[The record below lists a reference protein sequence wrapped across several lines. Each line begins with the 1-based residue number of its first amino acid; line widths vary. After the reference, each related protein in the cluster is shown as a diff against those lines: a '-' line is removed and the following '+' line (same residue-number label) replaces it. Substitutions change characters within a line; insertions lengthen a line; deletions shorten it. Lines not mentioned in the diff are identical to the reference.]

1 MDPKEA
7 RIASHVCSDGWML
20 TYVEKNSLQIVNG
33 KRYYRNR
40 IRYELGYCNTNK
52 KLLEEFSKDVL
63 GIYKINVR
71 RRKSTD
77 LIFKSK
83 RVYSR
88 IKELGGGNTLG
99 WRIGNEIRK
108 SEKIVKIFWLRAFFD
123 DEGTVDKTNLVV
135 RVKSMNN
142 AGLNQARCLMNTI
155 DVPSRITGPNCDDS
169 WYLTV
174 SRRDLIKFQKTI
186 GFNHPEKKL
195 LLDKVLTGFKENKI
209 DKNHR
214 FNFSKRKTT

>member
-1 MDPKEA
+1 MEPEEA
-7 RIASHVCSDGWML
+7 RIAAHVCSDGWMI
-20 TYVEKNSLQIVNG
+20 TYVEKESLQIVNG
-33 KRYYRNR
+33 RRYHRNR
-40 IRYELGYCNTNK
+40 RRYEVGYCNTNK

-63 GIYKINVR
+63 GVYKITVR

-99 WRIGNEIRK
+99 WCIGNEILK
-108 SEKIVKIFWLRAFFD
+108 SKKTVKIFWLGTFFD
-123 DEGTVDKTNLVV
+123 DEGTVDKTNFVA
-135 RVKSMNN
+135 RVKSMNS

-195 LLDKVLTGFKENKI
+195 LLDKILSGSKENGI
-209 DKNHR
+209 PVLAL
-214 FNFSKRKTT
+214 

>member
-1 MDPKEA
+1 MKPEEA
-7 RIASHVCSDGWML
+7 RIAAHVCSDGWMS
-20 TYVEKNSLQIVNG
+20 TYVEKESLQIVNG
-33 KRYYRNR
+33 RRYHRNR
-40 IRYELGYCNTNK
+40 RRYEVGYCNTNK

-63 GIYKINVR
+63 GIYKITVR
-71 RRKSTD
+71 KRKSTD
-77 LIFKSK
+77 LLFKSK

-99 WRIGNEIRK
+99 WRIGNEILE

-123 DEGTVDKTNLVV
+123 DEGTVDRTNFVV
-135 RVKSMNN
+135 RVKSMNI
-142 AGLNQARCLMNTI
+142 AGLNQARYLMTAV

-174 SRRDLIKFQKTI
+174 SRRDLMRFKKTI

-195 LLDKVLTGFKENKI
+195 LLDNILNEYK
-209 DKNHR
+209 
-214 FNFSKRKTT
+214 

>member
-1 MDPKEA
+1 MEPEEA
-7 RIASHVCSDGWML
+7 RIAAHVCSDGWMT
-20 TYVEKNSLQIVNG
+20 TYVEKESLQIVNG
-33 KRYYRNR
+33 RRYHRNR
-40 IRYELGYCNTNK
+40 RRYEVGYCNTNK

-63 GIYKINVR
+63 GIYKITVR

-99 WRIGNEIRK
+99 WCIGNEILK
-108 SEKIVKIFWLRAFFD
+108 SEKTVKTFWLRAFFD
-123 DEGTVDKTNLVV
+123 DEGTVDKTNFVV
-135 RVKSMNN
+135 RVKSMNI
-142 AGLNQARCLMNTI
+142 AGLNQARYLMNTI
-155 DVPSRITGPNCDDS
+155 GVPSRITGPNCDDS

-174 SRRDLIKFQKTI
+174 SRRDLMKFRKMI

-195 LLDKVLTGFKENKI
+195 LLDKILNG
-209 DKNHR
+209 
-214 FNFSKRKTT
+214 SK